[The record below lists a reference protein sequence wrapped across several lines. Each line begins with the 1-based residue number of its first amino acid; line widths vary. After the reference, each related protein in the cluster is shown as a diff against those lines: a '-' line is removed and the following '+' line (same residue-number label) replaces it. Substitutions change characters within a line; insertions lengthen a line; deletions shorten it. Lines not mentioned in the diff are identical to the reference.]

1 LGHETNREFDMK
13 TGWAFVECVA
23 QVLPRTEREPILG
36 DMIEADEGAGQAL
49 RGVIGFVVRRQTEL
63 WKSWR
68 PWLAGF
74 GVALPNTFL
83 LMGASLS
90 VALSY
95 MRLLCPEMMAQASL
109 NKPSAMVVLLWQ
121 ALLLLGWSWTGGF
134 VVGSVS
140 KRTVW
145 ASTLLCYVPC
155 LFCLSR
161 FHMGSMPRFSLL
173 LFVLPAIWGAHRAF
187 RNSRIRLTSAL
198 IVALGLTLLIVPTLS
213 RSWQALSP
221 QNVLLNW
228 VLSIPAWYLVY
239 ATWQRRRE
247 QQIEHAA

>member
-1 LGHETNREFDMK
+1 MK
-13 TGWAFVECVA
+13 SGWAFVECA
-23 QVLPRTEREPILG
+23 AKVLPPGEREPVLG
-36 DMIEADEGAGQAL
+36 DMIEADESVSHAL
-49 RGVIGFVVRRQTEL
+49 RGVVGLVVRRQTEI

-74 GVALPNTFL
+74 GVALPNTFF

-90 VALSY
+90 VASSY
-95 MRLLCPEMMAQASL
+95 MRLLCPEMLAQASL
-109 NKPSAMVVLLWQ
+109 NKSSAIVVLLWQ

-155 LFCLSR
+155 LVCLSEFR
-161 FHMGSMPRFSLL
+161 MGSMPRFSLL
-173 LFVLPAIWGAHRAF
+173 LFVLPAIWGAHRAL
-187 RNSRIRLTSAL
+187 RNSRVRLSSAL

-213 RSWQALSP
+213 RSRIQALSP

-228 VLSIPAWYLVY
+228 VLSIPAWYLVF
-239 ATWQRRRE
+239 AAWKHRRE
-247 QQIEHAA
+247 SQVEHAA

>member
-1 LGHETNREFDMK
+1 MK
-13 TGWAFVECVA
+13 SGWVFVECVA

-36 DMIEADEGAGQAL
+36 DMIEANESAGQAL
-49 RGVIGFVVRRQTEL
+49 RGVIGVVVRRQTEV
-63 WKSWR
+63 WRSWR

-95 MRLLCPEMMAQASL
+95 MRLLCPQMLAQASL

-161 FHMGSMPRFSLL
+161 FRMGSMPRFSLL
-173 LFVLPAIWGAHRAF
+173 LFVLPAIWGAHRAL
-187 RNSRIRLTSAL
+187 RNSRIRLSSAL

-213 RSWQALSP
+213 RSWLQGLSP

-228 VLSIPAWYLVY
+228 VLSLPAWYLVF
-239 ATWQRRRE
+239 ATWKHSRE
-247 QQIEHAA
+247 RQIEHAA